1 MERRP
6 VFVALR
12 LGILAAA
19 LLAAQ
24 PAAAQVENDP
34 DVVRIL
40 AYNVK
45 HGLGMDG
52 QVDLERIA
60 SVILSVEPDVVTLQE
75 VDSVTTRTGLED
87 QAARLGELTGMR
99 ALFGG
104 FMDYRGGRY
113 GMALLSRYPIV
124 DWENHR
130 LPDGAEPRSALAARI
145 ELLRP
150 GYGEA
155 PQLVVVGVHLYA
167 TAEERLAQAE
177 RLVELFADEE
187 APVVLAGDF
196 NSTPE
201 SEVIERLESA
211 GGWRRPAKTGQAF
224 TFPSDGPEREIDFI
238 MLRPGDRFA
247 VREHRVI
254 PETLASDHRP
264 VLIELELLPA
274 DPNAPLEK
282 SP

>member
-1 MERRP
+1 MES
-6 VFVALR
+6 
-12 LGILAAA
+12 
-19 LLAAQ
+19 
-24 PAAAQVENDP
+24 DP

-60 SVILSVEPDVVTLQE
+60 SVIRSLEPDIVTLQE
-75 VDSVTTRTGLED
+75 IDSVTTRTGLED

-113 GMALLSRYPIV
+113 GMAMLSRYPV
-124 DWENHR
+124 VEWENHR
-130 LPDGAEPRSALAARI
+130 LPDGAEPRSALAARV

-150 GYGEA
+150 GYGQA
-155 PQLVVVGVHLYA
+155 PQVVVVGVHLYA
-167 TAEERLAQAE
+167 NAEERLAQAT

-196 NSTPE
+196 NSIPD
-201 SEVIERLESA
+201 SKVIRLLEDV
-211 GGWRRPAKTGQAF
+211 GGWQRPAKEGQAF
-224 TFPSDGPEREIDFI
+224 TFPSEIPDREIDFI
-238 MLRPGDRFA
+238 MFRPGNRFV
-247 VREHRVI
+247 VREHRVV

-264 VLIELELLPA
+264 VLLELELLPA
-274 DPNAPLEK
+274 DPDDSLERAP
-282 SP
+282 

>member
-1 MERRP
+1 MITVLSGTRWAVR
-6 VFVALR
+6 VAA
-12 LGILAAA
+12 LAAA
-19 LLAAQ
+19 LLTG
-24 PAAAQVENDP
+24 PAPVVAQVESDP

-60 SVILSVEPDVVTLQE
+60 SVIRSLEPDIVTLQE
-75 VDSVTTRTGLED
+75 IDSVTTRTGLED

-113 GMALLSRYPIV
+113 GMAMLSRYPV
-124 DWENHR
+124 VEWENHR
-130 LPDGAEPRSALAARI
+130 LPDGAEPRSALAARV

-150 GYGEA
+150 GYGQA
-155 PQLVVVGVHLYA
+155 PQVVVVGVHLYA
-167 TAEERLAQAE
+167 NAAERLAQAT

-187 APVVLAGDF
+187 VPVVLAGDF
-196 NSTPE
+196 NSIPD
-201 SEVIERLESA
+201 SKVIRLLEDV
-211 GGWRRPAKTGQAF
+211 GGWQRPAKEGQAF
-224 TFPSDGPEREIDFI
+224 TFPSEIPDREIDFI
-238 MLRPGDRFA
+238 MFRPGNRFV
-247 VREHRVI
+247 VREHRVV

-264 VLIELELLPA
+264 VLLELELLPA
-274 DPNAPLEK
+274 DPDDSLE
-282 SP
+282 